1 MPASPEAVEL
11 LDQRGGGLSGHSSR
25 PLTSALLSQADYVY
39 TMTVNHRM
47 TILQQHPDLARR
59 VQTLAPDGT
68 DVVDPIGCGPDEYR
82 RCAEQISGYLQ
93 GIMDYILAR

>member
-1 MPASPEAVEL
+1 
-11 LDQRGGGLSGHSSR
+11 
-25 PLTSALLSQADYVY
+25 
-39 TMTVNHRM
+39 M

-93 GIMDYILAR
+93 GIVDNILAR